1 MSPTDLWCVAE
12 PRLCQTG
19 ASRTRIPSLCP
30 PWPTQVSWAPTLPL
44 CVTSD
49 WRHRALSPA
58 PQARFLGHLMPW
70 GGAGLGSPAAQ
81 GAPRGHRRGQS
92 GLEGRSQ
99 VLVASEIP
107 DGSAQSRP
115 QLGARA
121 TAAILP
127 PRGPSLVTLLPKA
140 RVPCHALCGAAF
152 L

>member
-1 MSPTDLWCVAE
+1 
-12 PRLCQTG
+12 
-19 ASRTRIPSLCP
+19 
-30 PWPTQVSWAPTLPL
+30 
-44 CVTSD
+44 
-49 WRHRALSPA
+49 
-58 PQARFLGHLMPW
+58 MPW

-99 VLVASEIP
+99 VLEASEIP
-107 DGSAQSRP
+107 DGSAQSHP
-115 QLGARA
+115 QLGARQ

-127 PRGPSLVTLLPKA
+127 PRGPSRVTLLPKA